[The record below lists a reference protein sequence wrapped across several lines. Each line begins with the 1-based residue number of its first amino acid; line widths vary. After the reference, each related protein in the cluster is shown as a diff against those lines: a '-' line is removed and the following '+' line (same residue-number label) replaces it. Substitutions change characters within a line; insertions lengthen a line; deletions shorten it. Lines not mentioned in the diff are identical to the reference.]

1 MAGLVPAIY
10 VLLNCASYKK
20 PWMPGTRPGMTA
32 ERCPM
37 PPARTSNINPNPF
50 TTRPEIEGT
59 FGVVTSTHWIAT
71 AVGMATLEK
80 GGNAFDAAAA
90 TAFTLQV
97 VEPHLN
103 GPGGDVPVIVH
114 DVRRGKTEVICGQGP
129 APAGATIKHY
139 RDELGLDLI
148 PGTGLL
154 AACIPGT
161 FDTWMT
167 LLRDYGTLRLAD
179 VLEPAIGY
187 AKNGYPLV
195 ERISATID
203 TVKDQ
208 FRDHWPTSAALY
220 MPDGKVPAPGTIFS
234 NTMMA
239 ETYERILREAQSGGG
254 NREAEIER
262 ARKSWS
268 QGFVAEAID
277 RFCRTQEVMDTSG
290 RRHRGVLNGQ
300 DMAGWQAS
308 VEPPISY
315 DYGRYTVMKPGPW
328 TQGLVTLQTLALLKG
343 YDLDALAP
351 TSAEFIHLQIE
362 ATKLAFA
369 DRDTFYGD
377 PKFVK
382 VPIDVLLSDAYNE
395 ERRKLISERASL
407 ELRPGTVPGFGK
419 QLDLRLAEGAR
430 AAVASSGAGEP
441 TVGRIDWTHDENR
454 LPDAAAQRE
463 RAGAIPGDTVHFDI
477 IDRDGNM
484 VSSTPSGGWLH
495 SSPVIP
501 ELGFCLGTR
510 AQMFWLDEG
519 HPAALAPGKRP
530 RSTLTPTMAL
540 RDGEPYLAWGS
551 PGGDQQDQWITQFF
565 LRHVHADMNLQE
577 AIDAPA
583 WHSEHFPSSFWPRMA
598 RPGVMV
604 VEQRVPEATVKEL
617 RARGH
622 EVEVGPA
629 WSEGRLTAAS
639 RLGKRRRAAANPR
652 GMQGYAAGR

>member
-1 MAGLVPAIY
+1 M
-10 VLLNCASYKK
+10 
-20 PWMPGTRPGMTA
+20 
-32 ERCPM
+32 
-37 PPARTSNINPNPF
+37 PARPSNINPNPF

-59 FGVVTSTHWIAT
+59 FGVVASTHWIAT

-103 GPGGDVPVIVH
+103 GPGGDVPVILH

-161 FDTWMT
+161 FDAWMT
-167 LLRDYGTLRLAD
+167 LLRDYGTMRLAD
-179 VLEPAIGY
+179 VLLPAIGY

-220 MPDGKVPAPGTIFS
+220 MPDGKVPAPGTIFT
-234 NTMMA
+234 NATMA
-239 ETYERILREAQSGGG
+239 ATYERILREAQSGGG
-254 NREAEIER
+254 SREAEIER

-268 QGFVAEAID
+268 QGFVADAID

-290 RRHRGVLNGQ
+290 QRHRGVLNGQ
-300 DMAGWQAS
+300 DMAGWQAT
-308 VEPPISY
+308 VEPPIAY

-382 VPIDVLLSDAYNE
+382 VPVDVLLSDAYND
-395 ERRKLISERASL
+395 ERRKLITGRASL
-407 ELRPGTVPGFGK
+407 ELRPGTVAGFGK
-419 QLDLRLAEGAR
+419 TLDVRLAEGAR

-441 TVGRIDWTHDENR
+441 TVGRIDWTHDENH
-454 LPDAAAQRE
+454 LPDAAQRA

-477 IDRDGNM
+477 VDRDGNM

-495 SSPVIP
+495 SSPTIP

-510 AQMFWLDEG
+510 AQMFWLDED

-551 PGGDQQDQWITQFF
+551 PGGDQQDQWITQMF
-565 LRHVHADMNLQE
+565 LRHVHAGMNLQE

-622 EVEVGPA
+622 EVEVGPP

>member
-1 MAGLVPAIY
+1 MSKV
-10 VLLNCASYKK
+10 
-20 PWMPGTRPGMTA
+20 
-32 ERCPM
+32 
-37 PPARTSNINPNPF
+37 NPDPF

-80 GGNAFDAAAA
+80 GGNAFDAGVA

-114 DVRRGKTEVICGQGP
+114 DVRRGRTEVICGQGP
-129 APAGATIKHY
+129 APAKATIAHY
-139 RDELGLDLI
+139 RSEGLDMV

-167 LLRDYGTLRLAD
+167 LLRDYGTMRLAD
-179 VLEPAIGY
+179 VIAPAIDY

-195 ERISATID
+195 ERASATID

-208 FRDHWPTSAALY
+208 FRQHWPTSAAVYL
-220 MPDGKVPAPGTIFS
+220 PNDKVPVPGTIFT
-234 NTMMA
+234 NPRLA

-254 NREAEIER
+254 SREHEIER
-262 ARKSWS
+262 ARKAWS

-277 RFCRTQEVMDTSG
+277 RFCRTQDVMDTSG
-290 RRHRGVLNGQ
+290 ERHRGVLTGQ
-300 DMAGWQAS
+300 DMAGWQATI
-308 VEPPISY
+308 EAPISY
-315 DYGRYTVMKPGPW
+315 DYGRYTVMKAGPW
-328 TQGLVTLQTLALLKG
+328 TQGLATLQTLALLKG
-343 YDLDALAP
+343 YDLDALSP
-351 TSAEFIHLQIE
+351 VSADFIHLQVE

-377 PKFVK
+377 PKFVD
-382 VPIDVLLSDAYNE
+382 VPVDVLLSDAYNE
-395 ERRKLISERASL
+395 ARRKFITDRASL
-407 ELRPGTVPGFGK
+407 ELRPGTVAGFGK
-419 QLDLRLAEGAR
+419 QVDLRLASGAR
-430 AAVASSGAGEP
+430 SAVETSGAGEP
-441 TVGRIDWTHDENR
+441 TVGRIDWTHDENH
-454 LPDAAAQRE
+454 LPDLTPARDRE
-463 RAGAIPGDTVHFDI
+463 RMGAIPGDTVHFDI

-484 VSSTPSGGWLH
+484 ITATPSGGWLH

-510 AQMFWLDEG
+510 AQMFWLDED
-519 HPAALAPGKRP
+519 HPAALMPGKRP

-565 LRHVHADMNLQE
+565 LRHVHANMNLQE

-583 WHSEHFPSSFWPRMA
+583 WHSEHFPSSFWPRRA

-604 VEQRVPEATVKEL
+604 VESRVPDATVKEL

-622 EVEVGPA
+622 EVEIGPD

-639 RLGKRRRAAANPR
+639 KLGRRRRAAANPR